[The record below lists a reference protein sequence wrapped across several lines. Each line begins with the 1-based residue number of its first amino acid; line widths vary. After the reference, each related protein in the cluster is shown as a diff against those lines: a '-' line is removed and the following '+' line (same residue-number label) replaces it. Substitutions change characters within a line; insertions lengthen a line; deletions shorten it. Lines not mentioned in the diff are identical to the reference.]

1 MLLKQMTN
9 KFVDNSVRSTGV
21 SLKKKDDQKGDHD
34 EQGNRTVWNQF
45 LHDGGGSK
53 DFQKLEGQLHKKARG
68 S

>member
-34 EQGNRTVWNQF
+34 EQGNRTV
-45 LHDGGGSK
+45 
-53 DFQKLEGQLHKKARG
+53 
-68 S
+68 